1 MAAKA
6 LGARR
11 GTDKQLVPNLIMKSS
26 SSDSPVRLNIIFS
39 LGLLAQTDTN
49 AISALI
55 FAMDDSNP
63 LVRRE
68 ATNALR
74 QIRHGLPFWVAQ
86 AVAR

>member
-6 LGARR
+6 LGTRKSN
-11 GTDKQLVPNLIMKSS
+11 DKQLVPSLIMKSS
-26 SSDSPVRLNIIFS
+26 NADAPVRLNIIFS

-74 QIRHGLPFWVAQ
+74 QVRHGLPFWVAT
-86 AVAR
+86 AVAK